1 MVVATFPP
9 LPPINFISIYNPP
22 RNSASFI
29 LDLESLIAF
38 NKITFIAGDFN
49 AKSRSWNCR
58 RGCRLG
64 KQLLNFARLT
74 GQKIIA
80 PDTPT
85 RFDRRGASIID
96 LAVARN
102 LIVDCKATAVD
113 ELSSDH
119 LPVKFWLNT
128 TTDPN
133 RNKIFKPHWK
143 NFQHKIVSYPTNN
156 FSPHNT
162 TDIEDEIK
170 RFTSELQTAY
180 EVSGKWIEKQSDN
193 FSLEIRTQTQIRN
206 RLKKIAQRSCDPR
219 DKNLYNRAQSYLRKL
234 HYEANQ
240 SRHTETIEGLN
251 PTDGSIWKYVK
262 RYTKSYFKMPPLNTP
277 STIVYTNA
285 AKAEAIADVLE
296 DQFKTNDLS
305 HPPH

>member
-1 MVVATFPP
+1 MVVATIPP

-22 RNSASFI
+22 KNSASFT

-64 KQLLNFARLT
+64 KQLLNFTRLT
-74 GQKIIA
+74 GQKNIA

-119 LPVKFWLNT
+119 LPVRFWLNT

-133 RNKIFKPHWK
+133 RNKFFKPHWK

-156 FSPHNT
+156 FNPHNT

-180 EVSGKWIEKQSDN
+180 EVSGKWIEKQSEN
-193 FSLEIRTQTQIRN
+193 FSLEIRNQTQIRN

-240 SRHTETIEGLN
+240 S
-251 PTDGSIWKYVK
+251 
-262 RYTKSYFKMPPLNTP
+262 
-277 STIVYTNA
+277 
-285 AKAEAIADVLE
+285 
-296 DQFKTNDLS
+296 
-305 HPPH
+305 